1 MQEIFTF
8 GRIKK
13 ILGGFVDLKKGR
25 VMSKI
30 NLIAIGSSTGGPEA
44 LARIIPKLQPPLP
57 PIVIVQH
64 IPPMFSRSL
73 AERLDRESLLTVKEG
88 EHGDL
93 LKENYVYVAPGGLH
107 MELRR
112 NHEGNLKIRCF
123 MAPPV
128 HSCRPAVDVLFKS
141 VAELVGDSALGV
153 ILTGIG
159 HDGAAGLLEMKQK
172 GSPTLG
178 QDEATSVVYGM
189 PRSAFQCG
197 AVDLQ
202 VPIDNMASEIMKVVK
217 KSNT

>member
-1 MQEIFTF
+1 MQENFFF
-8 GRIKK
+8 GRIKLTGNLIK
-13 ILGGFVDLKKGR
+13 FRLKGE

-44 LARIIPKLQPPLP
+44 LSRVIPRLLPPLP

-64 IPPMFSRSL
+64 IPPRFSKSL
-73 AERLDRESLLTVKEG
+73 ADRLNKESSLTVKEG
-88 EHGDL
+88 EQGEL
-93 LKENYVYVAPGGLH
+93 LQKNYVYIAPGGLH
-107 MELRR
+107 MELKK
-112 NHEGNLKIRCF
+112 NLEGKLQIRCF

-141 VAELVGDSALGV
+141 VAELVGAEALGV

-159 HDGAAGLLEMKQK
+159 HDGAEGLLEMKQK

-189 PRSAFQCG
+189 PKSAFDIG
-197 AVDLQ
+197 AVDIQL
-202 VPIDNMASEIMKVVK
+202 PIDAISIAIMNTIK
-217 KSNT
+217 KFND